1 MSIRVDEARFEE
13 LVDDALD
20 SVPDELFRAM
30 NNVVVLIADRNPE
43 EPTLLGLYEGV
54 ALTERDTTYSGFL
67 PDTINIYRGALCD
80 FCTTE
85 EQLVHEVAVTVIH
98 EIAHHFGI
106 DEETLHDL
114 GWG

>member
-1 MSIRVDEARFEE
+1 VSISVDESRFES

-20 SVPDELFRAM
+20 SVPDALFEAM
-30 NNVVVLIADRNPE
+30 DNVVVLIADRNPD
-43 EPTLLGLYEGV
+43 EPGLLGLYEGV

-67 PDTINIYRGALCD
+67 PDTITIYRDALCD
-80 FCTTE
+80 FCDTE
-85 EQLVHEVAVTVIH
+85 EQLVEEVAITVIH

-106 DEETLHDL
+106 DEETLHEL

>member
-1 MSIRVDEARFEE
+1 MSLKVDEARFEQ

-30 NNVVVLIADRNPE
+30 DNVVVLIADRNPE
-43 EPTLLGLYEGV
+43 EPDLLGLYEGV
-54 ALTERDTTYSGFL
+54 ALTARDTTYSGFL
-67 PDTINIYRGALCD
+67 PDTIPIYRDALCD
-80 FCTTE
+80 FCSSE
-85 EQLVHEVAVTVIH
+85 GQLVHEVAVTVIH

-106 DEETLHDL
+106 DEETLHEL

>member
-1 MSIRVDEARFEE
+1 MSLEIDEARFEE

-20 SVPDELFRAM
+20 SVPDKLFRAM
-30 NNVVVLIADRNPE
+30 DNVAVLIADRNPD
-43 EPTLLGLYEGV
+43 EPDLLGLYEGV
-54 ALTERDTTYSGFL
+54 ALTERDINYSGFL
-67 PDTINIYRGALCD
+67 PDTITIYRGALCD
-80 FCTTE
+80 FCSTE

-106 DEETLHDL
+106 EEETLHAL